1 MYSDHLLGCAGDQKG
16 KRSDDR
22 DREDATTTR
31 SGGCVRWRAALV
43 GAALAT
49 LVLAGA
55 LPAAAVGGASAA
67 TSAARAKSICVG
79 SRSGCF
85 STIQAAVNAAS
96 DGDTIMIAPGTYA
109 GGVTID
115 VSVTIEGAG
124 AHNTIISGGGPV
136 LTIGAF
142 DASSEPT
149 VSLSGL
155 TITGGVTHSSFAST
169 LFTGQEG
176 VIALGGGISVPPATG
191 FAPGGTV
198 AIANS
203 VISGNTVAPTTA
215 VDSGLPCPADIT
227 ITCINGD
234 LPFAQ
239 AAGGGINTFGAMT
252 LTNTT
257 VSNNQAGGT
266 GVASDVGPGGITS
279 IEGGLTL
286 KNSTVTD
293 NQAIASAPN
302 GRSAETGGVAV
313 FGGTLTVD
321 GSRISDNNASLST
334 SMPSDIPGGTL
345 AIAGGMH
352 VGGGVSAAT
361 VSNTTVSGNSISAT
375 NTVGDANA
383 FSGGLHTDG
392 TFALGNDVISNNTV
406 TVATLDGSTGNAA
419 GDSGAGEWAGTVT
432 NTRVFG
438 NSVSASSI
446 AGDAIADAGAT
457 TFAGSMTNSEISD
470 NHVRASSP
478 HGSAIDRGGGL
489 VAADVITLRNTT
501 VRGNTADANG
511 LTGFAR
517 GGGIFDVDESPNGPM
532 GGLLTLINS
541 RVTGNVL
548 SGTAAITLQGGGI
561 FATNPVSLTNSMIT
575 GNVPD
580 QCFGC

>member
-1 MYSDHLLGCAGDQKG
+1 
-16 KRSDDR
+16 
-22 DREDATTTR
+22 
-31 SGGCVRWRAALV
+31 V
-43 GAALAT
+43 
-49 LVLAGA
+49 
-55 LPAAAVGGASAA
+55 
-67 TSAARAKSICVG
+67 
-79 SRSGCF
+79 
-85 STIQAAVNAAS
+85 
-96 DGDTIMIAPGTYA
+96 
-109 GGVTID
+109 
-115 VSVTIEGAG
+115 
-124 AHNTIISGGGPV
+124 
-136 LTIGAF
+136 
-142 DASSEPT
+142 
-149 VSLSGL
+149 
-155 TITGGVTHSSFAST
+155 TITGGVTHSSFAEV
-169 LFTGQEG
+169 FVGPG
-176 VIALGGGISVPPATG
+176 VIALGGGISVPPASG
-191 FAPGGTV
+191 FAPGATLT
-198 AIANS
+198 IANS
-203 VISGNTVAPTTA
+203 VISGNTVAPTSA
-215 VDSGLPCPADIT
+215 IDSGLPCPPDIT

-239 AAGGGINTFGAMT
+239 AAGGGINTFGSLT

-257 VSNNQAGGT
+257 VSDNQVGGT
-266 GVASDVGPGGITS
+266 GVASDVGPAGITS

-293 NQAIASAPN
+293 NRAIASAPN
-302 GRSAETGGVAV
+302 GRFAETGGVAV
-313 FGGTLTVD
+313 FGGALTVD
-321 GSRISDNNASLST
+321 GSRISGNSARLST
-334 SMPSDIPGGTL
+334 SMPNDIQDGTL

-352 VGGGVSAAT
+352 LGGGVSAAT
-361 VSNTTVSGNSISAT
+361 ITNTTVSGNSISAT

-392 TFALGNDVISNNTV
+392 AFQLSNDVISNNTV

-438 NSVSASSI
+438 NSVSASSV

-457 TFAGSMTNSEISD
+457 IFGGSMTNSEISD

-489 VAADVITLRNTT
+489 VAGDVITLRNTA
-501 VRGNTADANG
+501 VSGNTADANG

-517 GGGIFDVDESPNGPM
+517 GGGIFDVDESPNGPP

-548 SGTAAITLQGGGI
+548 SGSAAITLQGGGV

>member
-1 MYSDHLLGCAGDQKG
+1 M
-16 KRSDDR
+16 RSAVR
-22 DREDATTTR
+22 GR
-31 SGGCVRWRAALV
+31 SFWVSLVALV
-43 GAALAT
+43 VGLAI
-49 LVLAGA
+49 
-55 LPAAAVGGASAA
+55 AVGGASAA
-67 TSAARAKSICVG
+67 RSAANGKPICVG
-79 SRSGCF
+79 STPGCF
-85 STIQAAVNAAS
+85 SSIQAAVNAAQ
-96 DGDTIMIAPGTYA
+96 DGDTITVVPGTYA

-115 VSVTIEGAG
+115 VSVTIKGAG
-124 AHNTIISGGGPV
+124 AKETVINGGGPV
-136 LTIGAF
+136 LTIGQAF
-142 DASSEPT
+142 AASEPT
-149 VSLSGL
+149 VSISGV
-155 TITGGVTHSSFAST
+155 TITGGVTHSSFAEA
-169 LFTGQEG
+169 FVGPG
-176 VIALGGGISVPPATG
+176 VIALGGGISVPPAAG
-191 FAPGGTV
+191 FAPGATV
-198 AIANS
+198 TIANS
-203 VISGNTVAPTTA
+203 VISGNTVAPTSA
-215 VDSGLPCPADIT
+215 IDSGLPCPPDIT

-239 AAGGGINTFGAMT
+239 AAGGGINTFGSLT

-257 VSNNQAGGT
+257 VSDNQVGGT
-266 GVASDVGPGGITS
+266 GVASDVGPAGIAS

-293 NQAIASAPN
+293 NRAIASAPN
-302 GRSAETGGVAV
+302 GRFAETGGVAV
-313 FGGTLTVD
+313 FGGALTVD
-321 GSRISDNNASLST
+321 GSRISGNSARLST
-334 SMPSDIPGGTL
+334 SMPNDIQDGTL

-361 VSNTTVSGNSISAT
+361 ITNTTVSGNSISAT

-392 TFALGNDVISNNTV
+392 TFALSNDVISNNTV

-489 VAADVITLRNTT
+489 VAGDVITLRNTA
-501 VRGNTADANG
+501 VSGNTADASG
-511 LTGFAR
+511 LAGFAR

>member
-1 MYSDHLLGCAGDQKG
+1 MTSLVRGRCFCAGLL
-16 KRSDDR
+16 
-22 DREDATTTR
+22 A
-31 SGGCVRWRAALV
+31 VVV
-43 GAALAT
+43 GLAI
-49 LVLAGA
+49 
-55 LPAAAVGGASAA
+55 AVGGASAT
-67 TSAARAKSICVG
+67 TSAGARSICVG
-79 SRSGCF
+79 SMPGCF
-85 STIQAAVNAAS
+85 STIQAAVNAAQ
-96 DGDTIMIAPGTYA
+96 DGDTIMITPGTYA

-115 VSVTIEGAG
+115 VSVTIKGAG
-124 AHNTIISGGGPV
+124 AKETVINGGGPV
-136 LTIGAF
+136 LTIGQAF
-142 DASSEPT
+142 ADSEPT
-149 VSLSGL
+149 VSISGVTL
-155 TITGGVTHSSFAST
+155 TGGVTHSSFAEV
-169 LFTGQEG
+169 FVGPG
-176 VIALGGGISVPPATG
+176 VIALGGGISVPPAAG
-191 FAPGGTV
+191 FAPGATV
-198 AIANS
+198 TIANS
-203 VISGNTVAPTTA
+203 VISGNTVAPTSA
-215 VDSGLPCPADIT
+215 IDSGLPCPPDIT

-239 AAGGGINTFGAMT
+239 AAGGGINTFGSLT

-257 VSNNQAGGT
+257 VSDNQVGGT
-266 GVASDVGPGGITS
+266 GVASDVGPAGITS

-293 NQAIASAPN
+293 NRAIASAPN
-302 GRSAETGGVAV
+302 GRFAETGGVAV
-313 FGGTLTVD
+313 FGGALTVD
-321 GSRISDNNASLST
+321 GSRISGNSARLST
-334 SMPSDIPGGTL
+334 SMPNDIQDGTL

-361 VSNTTVSGNSISAT
+361 ITNTTVSGNSISAT

-392 TFALGNDVISNNTV
+392 TFALSNDVISDNTV

-438 NSVSASSI
+438 NSVSASSV

-457 TFAGSMTNSEISD
+457 IFAGSMTNSEISD

-489 VAADVITLRNTT
+489 VAGDVITLRNTA
-501 VRGNTADANG
+501 VRGNTADASG
-511 LTGFAR
+511 LAGFAR
-517 GGGIFDVDESPNGPM
+517 GGGIFDVDESPNGPA

-541 RVTGNVL
+541 RVTGNAL
-548 SGTAAITLQGGGI
+548 SGSAAITLQGGGI